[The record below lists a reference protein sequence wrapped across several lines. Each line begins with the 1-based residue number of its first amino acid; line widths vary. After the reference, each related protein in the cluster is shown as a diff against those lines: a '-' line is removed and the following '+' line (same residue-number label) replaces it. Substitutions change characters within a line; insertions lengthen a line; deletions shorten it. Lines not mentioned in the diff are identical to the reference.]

1 MVSGWVRNAVAEAFG
16 AFVIVFSTVVVT
28 NLGWTPRALIYG
40 FGVAG
45 LVAALGHVSGAHF
58 NPAITV
64 AMLLGKHISGL
75 GAVIYCVAQLVGG
88 VLGGFTVLWTTN
100 DAVVDLG
107 TPVIA
112 DEPVNVS
119 VGGAIA
125 IEAIVTMVVV
135 LIVFG
140 TIVDQRAPLSVYPFA
155 IGLAITAGVMVSGP
169 LAGGALNPVRGF
181 GAAVAGG
188 AWSGWPA
195 WLIGPMVGGILAW
208 ALYHFVIVERN
219 PGGAT
224 RRGMTFPEPM
234 PPPPGPSL
242 LP

>member
-16 AFVIVFSTVVVT
+16 AFFIVFATVVVT

-45 LVAALGHVSGAHF
+45 LIAALGHVSGAHF
-58 NPAITV
+58 NPAVTL
-64 AMLLGKHISGL
+64 AMFLGGHISGL
-75 GAVIYCVAQLVGG
+75 GAAIYCIAQLAGG
-88 VLGGFTVLWTTN
+88 ALGGFTVLWTTN
-100 DAVVDLG
+100 KAVVELG

-125 IEAIVTMVVV
+125 IEAIATMVVV

-140 TIVDQRAPLSVYPFA
+140 SIVDHRAPVSVYPFA

-181 GAAVAGG
+181 GAALAGG
-188 AWSGWPA
+188 EWSGWPA
-195 WLIGPMVGGILAW
+195 WLIGPMLGGVAAW
-208 ALYHFVIVERN
+208 ALYEFVISDRN
-219 PGGAT
+219 PPAK
-224 RRGMTFPEPM
+224 RRGMVFSEPM